1 MAEYK
6 FKERDEDNLNL
17 ILDYCDRIIER
28 TTAVKDLKE
37 FSENAVLRDA
47 ILMNII
53 QIGEAVNRL
62 SDECAERISYLPLR
76 SIVGTR
82 NRVVHGYEDINDE
95 IIWNVIIKDVPAL
108 KIQLEEKL
116 V

>member
-53 QIGEAVNRL
+53 QIGEYDLL
-62 SDECAERISYLPLR
+62 SRSQQSHQPKKSLDE
-76 SIVGTR
+76 
-82 NRVVHGYEDINDE
+82 
-95 IIWNVIIKDVPAL
+95 
-108 KIQLEEKL
+108 
-116 V
+116 